1 MYRFPIPA
9 AQARAEMM
17 ILKSRFICIIDFA
30 DTVEVAQSFI
40 RQMRAE
46 FADASHVC
54 HAFCVGFG
62 ASITQGCSDDGEPKG
77 TAGRPMLAVLQG
89 SGLGDVVAT
98 VVRYYGGTNLGTGG
112 LVHAYGDVIKAALEI
127 LPRGEK
133 VEKRQ
138 AIIAIPY
145 ALYERVKLLIATH
158 RGKIFSED
166 FAADITLEIEFVVDD
181 FAPFN
186 LALREMSAGKIEAI
200 LA

>member
-1 MYRFPIPA
+1 M
-9 AQARAEMM
+9 
-17 ILKSRFICIIDFA
+17 
-30 DTVEVAQSFI
+30 
-40 RQMRAE
+40 
-46 FADASHVC
+46 
-54 HAFCVGFG
+54 
-62 ASITQGCSDDGEPKG
+62 
-77 TAGRPMLAVLQG
+77 
-89 SGLGDVVAT
+89 
-98 VVRYYGGTNLGTGG
+98 
-112 LVHAYGDVIKAALEI
+112 IKAALEI

-166 FAADITLEIEFVVDD
+166 FAADITLELEFVVDD

-186 LALREMSAGKIEAI
+186 LALREMTAGKIEAI